1 MKPFSPADGE
11 VVPASKEAT
20 MALHDPQTTKL
31 DLAEFTAFVKSKD
44 PEEQYCFEDAGNCAV
59 AAFGKETGRDWLVD
73 VNSLEEVLPDNPGE
87 IIVALALSPMTYG
100 GLGERLEA
108 IQP

>member
-1 MKPFSPADGE
+1 LATIIE
-11 VVPASKEAT
+11 VREACE
-20 MALHDPQTTKL
+20 KL
-31 DLAEFTAFVKSKD
+31 DLAEFTAFVRSKD
-44 PEEQYCFEDAGNCAV
+44 PEERYCFEDAGNCAV

-73 VNSLEEVLPDNPGE
+73 VSSLEPVLPNPLE

-108 IQP
+108 IQ

>member
-73 VNSLEEVLPDNPGE
+73 VESLEEVLPNPE
-87 IIVALALSPMTYG
+87 VFVALALSPMTYG

-108 IQP
+108 IQ